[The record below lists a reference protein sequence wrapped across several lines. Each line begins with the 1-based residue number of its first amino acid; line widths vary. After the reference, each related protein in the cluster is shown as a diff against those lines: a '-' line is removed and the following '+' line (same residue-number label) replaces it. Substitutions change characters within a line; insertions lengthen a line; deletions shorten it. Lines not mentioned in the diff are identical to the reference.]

1 MSHVKI
7 AMMRKVRQSATIICH
22 LYRVKNILN
31 VSITA
36 IISGAISDLLK
47 SIFEY
52 EEATVTSLWFS
63 LSGKMV
69 PFRSFNQSAF
79 SFCAKAKPFIT
90 KL

>member
-1 MSHVKI
+1 MSHVRI
-7 AMMRKVRQSATIICH
+7 AMMRKVRQSATITCH
-22 LYRVKNILN
+22 LYRIKSILN

-47 SIFEY
+47 SVCDY
-52 EEATVTSLWFS
+52 EEATVTSLLFS
-63 LSGKMV
+63 LNGKMT

-79 SFCAKAKPFIT
+79 SFCTKAKPFIA